1 VFSDL
6 HDTATKAQIELDNI
20 LLLRREETIEIRHL
34 IDILY
39 LGIPLK
45 ENRQIMEAL
54 LTPVVMIADRILR
67 EANHEAKI
75 GDVIDYLE
83 KLVTDLMRVAQDP
96 LAVRCMEMETIENL
110 KQACHDLSFYSPRKS
125 WWGWR

>member
-1 VFSDL
+1 MFSEL

-20 LLLRREETIEIRHL
+20 LLLRREETIEIHHL

-39 LGIPLK
+39 AGIPIK

-75 GDVIDYLE
+75 GDAIAYLE
-83 KLVTDLMRVAQDP
+83 KIVDDLMRVAKDP
-96 LAVRCMEMETIENL
+96 LAARCMEMETIESL
-110 KQACHDLSFYSPRKS
+110 KQACHDLSYYSPRKS

>member
-1 VFSDL
+1 
-6 HDTATKAQIELDNI
+6 
-20 LLLRREETIEIRHL
+20 
-34 IDILY
+34 
-39 LGIPLK
+39 
-45 ENRQIMEAL
+45 L